1 MFPDE
6 QIEKFALSEK
16 DKETFRR
23 IVDIVDDKCKKENQK
38 FSFDPYPFF
47 DVPFDCIPEEIK
59 RRRRNGLDVPTQ
71 KPFLS
76 TIEFI
81 GRIGKYGKQVYKMM
95 FLNVKPG
102 MFYGYFWD
110 YGIGNFCI
118 PEGDEPIELLKERHV
133 VGLSS
138 EGFDTIEKFM
148 DRMFEKKEEFE
159 KIAKVNDFKDELVL
173 NIAKKYLQDNF
184 FDSGWRKISDYT
196 FRWNDECTCE
206 FTDWQMRIR
215 FIMHGRIQFE
225 FEIDE
230 KEYPRVTTFIKKKMQ
245 QLVTAN
251 KVTHMFKPF
260 D

>member
-1 MFPDE
+1 
-6 QIEKFALSEK
+6 
-16 DKETFRR
+16 
-23 IVDIVDDKCKKENQK
+23 
-38 FSFDPYPFF
+38 
-47 DVPFDCIPEEIK
+47 
-59 RRRRNGLDVPTQ
+59 
-71 KPFLS
+71 
-76 TIEFI
+76 
-81 GRIGKYGKQVYKMM
+81 M
-95 FLNVKPG
+95 FLNAKPG
-102 MFYGYFWD
+102 VFYGYFWD
-110 YGIGNFCI
+110 EGMTLEFCV
-118 PEGDEPIELLKERHV
+118 PQGDEPIELLKERHV
-133 VGLSS
+133 IGLSS

-159 KIAKVNDFKDELVL
+159 EIAKVNDFKDNLVL

-184 FDSGWRKISDYT
+184 FDSGWKEIDDHT